1 MKLQGRNGSMIVA
14 GRLIKDPETKK
25 VGSKGWCKTTL
36 VIAETREEPL
46 ITAVAWYELGDEC
59 AKFRKGDRVLV
70 AGTMQSREYNGKTY
84 EDLGLDFAL
93 KMSIGQ
99 QTAAPAAD
107 AFSDITEDD
116 CPFL

>member
-1 MKLQGRNGSMIVA
+1 MKLQGKNGAMIVA

-25 VGSKGWCKTTL
+25 VGARGWCKTTL

-59 AKFRKGDRVLV
+59 KRFHKGDRVLV
-70 AGTMQSREYNGKTY
+70 AGRVETREYNGRTY
-84 EDLGLDFAL
+84 EDLILDFAL
-93 KMSIGQ
+93 RQGVGQ
-99 QTAAPAAD
+99 PVEEPNMNQFAD
-107 AFSDITEDD
+107 VSADD

>member
-25 VGSKGWCKTTL
+25 VGAKGWCKTTL
-36 VIAETREEPL
+36 VIAESKEEPL

-84 EDLGLDFAL
+84 EDLALDFAI
-93 KMSIGQ
+93 KQSTGQ
-99 QTAAPAAD
+99 QVAEPAAD